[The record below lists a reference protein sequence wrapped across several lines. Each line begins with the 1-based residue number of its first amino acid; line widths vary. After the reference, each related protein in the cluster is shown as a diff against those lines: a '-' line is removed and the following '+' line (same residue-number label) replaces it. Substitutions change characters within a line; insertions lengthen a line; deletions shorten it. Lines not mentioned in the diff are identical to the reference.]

1 MGRHA
6 EGWKVI
12 WRRGIAY
19 VRFTHAQTRHIISTG
34 ERDPDAAGV
43 QAARIYAETVKD
55 SGKRKSKG
63 VVRSLAPLRET
74 LAEWVASLHGTLDTE
89 TVDTYELYAFK
100 HFAAFFATLGEATD
114 ETRIEAYGVARLR
127 AVLRPTVRKEM
138 SALHGFVRWCKLE
151 GLISALPPWP
161 ELPSKSK
168 GTRAGKQRQKA
179 NQLSPAQVEAFIG
192 ALPMWSERKDQRGRG
207 THFPVRPRYIIAYQ
221 TGLRP
226 ATLDAA
232 DWEDWK
238 GTTLTIDDEDDK
250 ARFGRNVPL
259 SAIAVEELTRLHAER
274 GAPTSGPIFGRHDYR
289 AATTKACVKA
299 GIDLKIAP
307 YDFRHARGTHLVDD
321 GASLSGVAFLLGHT
335 QVTTTNKYAKGSQRA
350 AEAALVK
357 GAPAPVDA
365 EPELGGIVGAV
376 PLGDTPCDPT
386 PRARGTRRHVRR
398 ETRVRGMFTALVKAA
413 PAAARRPGRS
423 RSGSILEPLRE
434 SSVRRRGLEPL
445 RELPHWNLKPVGH
458 AETREKQAC
467 RHFRSNQK
475 DAGKRPESHRSGSGI
490 RNSSIRFRIPVQTQ
504 ALTQAS
510 TISTP
515 TKEGNDAHERAP
527 QTYPAGH
534 EGGNKPANLLGG
546 DQAVAAELVSASE
559 PGGQAGSILTFPNGA
574 TVAAFPVDDEF
585 ASTADRYRLVNESG
599 LLGPE
604 ADREHALALCA
615 GADPAPW
622 PWGPARRFRIE
633 GPNVIRLADGPPAIG
648 GAT

>member
-6 EGWKVI
+6 EGWKVL

-19 VRFTHAQTRHIISTG
+19 VRFTHAKTRHTISTG
-34 ERDPDAAGV
+34 KRDPDAAGIE
-43 QAARIYAETVKD
+43 AARLYAETVKD

-89 TVDTYELYAFK
+89 TVETYELYAFK

-114 ETRIEAYGVARLR
+114 ETRIEAYAVARLR
-127 AVLRPTVRKEM
+127 AVLRSTVRKEM
-138 SALHGFVRWCKLE
+138 SSLHGFVRWCKLE

-161 ELPSKSK
+161 ELPAKAK

-179 NQLSPAQVEAFIG
+179 NQLSPAQVEAFIA
-192 ALPMWSERKDQRGRG
+192 ALPMWSERKDRRGKG
-207 THFPVRPRYIIAYQ
+207 THFAVRPRYIIAYQ

-232 DWEDWK
+232 TWEDWK
-238 GTTLTIDDEDDK
+238 GATLTIDDEDDK

-259 SAIAVEELTRLHAER
+259 SAIAIDELTRLHAEL
-274 GAPTSGPIFGRHDYR
+274 GTPTTGPIFGRHDYR

-299 GIDLKIAP
+299 GIDLKVAP

-357 GAPAPVDA
+357 GAPLPVD
-365 EPELGGIVGAV
+365 EESPTGGIVGAV
-376 PLGDTPCDPT
+376 PLGDAPCDPT
-386 PRARGTRRHVRR
+386 PRARAPRRHVRR

-413 PAAARRPGRS
+413 PTAARQAARAPRS
-423 RSGSILEPLRE
+423 APSGTILEPLGV

-445 RELPHWNLKPVGH
+445 RELPHWNLKPVGKP
-458 AETREKQAC
+458 ETRIKQAC
-467 RHFRSNQK
+467 RHFRSNQEA
-475 DAGKRPESHRSGSGI
+475 AGKGPESHRSGSGI
-490 RNSSIRFRIPVQTQ
+490 RNSSIRFRRVSQTQ
-504 ALTQAS
+504 PLTQTVAIATPPKAGSDVLDRAS
-510 TISTP
+510 NEYAAGDEGANKAEDFGSAEEPPSRTP
-515 TKEGNDAHERAP
+515 T
-527 QTYPAGH
+527 
-534 EGGNKPANLLGG
+534 
-546 DQAVAAELVSASE
+546 
-559 PGGQAGSILTFPNGA
+559 
-574 TVAAFPVDDEF
+574 
-585 ASTADRYRLVNESG
+585 
-599 LLGPE
+599 
-604 ADREHALALCA
+604 
-615 GADPAPW
+615 APW

-633 GPNVIRLADGPPAIG
+633 GSRVIRLADEPAIG
-648 GAT
+648 GAL